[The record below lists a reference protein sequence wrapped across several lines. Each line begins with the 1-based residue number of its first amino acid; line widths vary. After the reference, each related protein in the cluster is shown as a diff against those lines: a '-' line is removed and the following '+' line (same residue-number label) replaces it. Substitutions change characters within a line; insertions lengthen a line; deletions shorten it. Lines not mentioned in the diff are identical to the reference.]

1 MCNTINYL
9 SNFFKDLPTSVPLPA
24 IVSSAILTSLSCVS
38 TSLSPSII
46 FEFLYLHLLRHAL
59 QDAVQYLSLRALEFF
74 RFLFCRKSTPKLNTS
89 GLVVFAMLMIY
100 GACTT
105 IFDKPYVFIACWPFR
120 YLNLQYFYV
129 LYFEAHLYKS

>member
-9 SNFFKDLPTSVPLPA
+9 SNFFKRSPTSVPLPA

-46 FEFLYLHLLRHAL
+46 LNSFIYTCSDMRSRM
-59 QDAVQYLSLRALEFF
+59 QYNIFRSERLSSFDF
-74 RFLFCRKSTPKLNTS
+74 FCRKSTPKLNTS

-105 IFDKPYVFIACWPFR
+105 IFDKPYVFIACWPFSIFKSSI
-120 YLNLQYFYV
+120 FYV